1 MAADYGRG
9 RRILSTALGIH
20 RRTMKDTYT
29 REQAMDR
36 LGFRSANA
44 FLQLE
49 RKHPDAFVIMKRGPG
64 RDIRYHKTTL
74 DRFAERREHSQEEK
88 P

>member
-1 MAADYGRG
+1 MQ
-9 RRILSTALGIH
+9 
-20 RRTMKDTYT
+20 DTYT

-44 FLQLE
+44 FFQLE
-49 RKHPDAFVIMKRGPG
+49 RKYPDAFVIMKRGPG
-64 RDIRYHKTTL
+64 RDFRYDKATL
-74 DRFAERREHSQEEK
+74 DRFVERRAYFKQEK